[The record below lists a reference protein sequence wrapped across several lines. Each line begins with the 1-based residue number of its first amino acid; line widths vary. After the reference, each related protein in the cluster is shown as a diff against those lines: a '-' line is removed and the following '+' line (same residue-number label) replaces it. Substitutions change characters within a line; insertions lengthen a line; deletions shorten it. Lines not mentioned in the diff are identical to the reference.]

1 MKIRTRL
8 TINFTVL
15 VMGIIF
21 AGSVITYLAVST
33 YHEQE
38 FRKHLYAKS
47 MTTTELLL
55 KVDLI
60 DSAKLKT
67 IDRAQY
73 DLMENENI
81 SVYDSTNREIYTNN
95 DTVYFKV
102 YPRAL

>member
-38 FRKHLYAKS
+38 FRKHLYAK
-47 MTTTELLL
+47 
-55 KVDLI
+55 
-60 DSAKLKT
+60 
-67 IDRAQY
+67 
-73 DLMENENI
+73 
-81 SVYDSTNREIYTNN
+81 
-95 DTVYFKV
+95 
-102 YPRAL
+102 